1 VFQRVKGNK
10 QQPEPIKA
18 PAPARQQPTPTST
31 PAATPKPAAASPA
44 PAAKQNAPSPSGRN
58 VLSSDVEIKGSIKFS
73 NDLVVDGKIEG
84 EINSDGSL
92 TVGENARIQAKIK
105 TRSVVIYGKVY
116 GSIEVSHNVELKA
129 NCELVGDIKAASL
142 SIEPGAIFVGKS
154 TVGKPTITPQ
164 ASAPASTNAPA
175 KSAAGNPAQQPVK
188 AQQPAKAAPQPAKI
202 ADPKPPKHA
211 QQELSGLKK
220 PGEQKPVA
228 QKPGEQKPAAQK
240 PMSQPMGKAPQPIKR
255 P

>member
-1 VFQRVKGNK
+1 M
-10 QQPEPIKA
+10 
-18 PAPARQQPTPTST
+18 
-31 PAATPKPAAASPA
+31 
-44 PAAKQNAPSPSGRN
+44 
-58 VLSSDVEIKGSIKFS
+58 LSSDVEIKGSIKFS

-92 TVGENARIQAKIK
+92 TVGENARIQAQIK

-116 GSIEVSHNVELKA
+116 GSIEVSHSVELKA

-154 TVGKPTITPQ
+154 TVGKPTITAQ
-164 ASAPASTNAPA
+164 TSTPEKS
-175 KSAAGNPAQQPVK
+175 KSATPTQEPVK
-188 AQQPAKAAPQPAKI
+188 ATQPAQPQE
-202 ADPKPPKHA
+202 PKLPKHA

-220 PGEQKPVA
+220 PGEQKP
-228 QKPGEQKPAAQK
+228 GEQKPGTQK
-240 PMSQPMGKAPQPIKR
+240 PMGQPMGKSPQSIKR

>member
-18 PAPARQQPTPTST
+18 PTPARPQPTPTST
-31 PAATPKPAAASPA
+31 PAATPKPVAAS

-92 TVGENARIQAKIK
+92 TVGENARIQAQIK

-164 ASAPASTNAPA
+164 VSAPASTNSPA
-175 KSAAGNPAQQPVK
+175 KSEPANPAQQPVK
-188 AQQPAKAAPQPAKI
+188 AQQPAKI
-202 ADPKPPKHA
+202 ADPKSTKHA

-220 PGEQKPVA
+220 PGEQKHGGQKQGG
-228 QKPGEQKPAAQK
+228 QKPGGQ
-240 PMSQPMGKAPQPIKR
+240 SMGKSPQAIKR

>member
-1 VFQRVKGNK
+1 MFQRVKGNK

-18 PAPARQQPTPTST
+18 PTPARQQPAPSSPPAAAAPATPAAST
-31 PAATPKPAAASPA
+31 PAPSTPKQS
-44 PAAKQNAPSPSGRN
+44 APSPSGRN

-84 EINSDGSL
+84 DIQSDGSL
-92 TVGENARIQAKIK
+92 TVGENARIQAEIK

-116 GSIEVSHNVELKA
+116 GNIEVTHNVELKA

-154 TVGKPTITPQ
+154 TVGKPTAQPNAT
-164 ASAPASTNAPA
+164 SAPASTPA
-175 KSAAGNPAQQPVK
+175 AAKPAQQPVK
-188 AQQPAKAAPQPAKI
+188 AQQPTKPAEQPKL
-202 ADPKPPKHA
+202 PKQA

-220 PGEQKPVA
+220 PGAQQPVA
-228 QKPGEQKPAAQK
+228 
-240 PMSQPMGKAPQPIKR
+240 GKTPQPIKK

>member
-1 VFQRVKGNK
+1 MFQRVKGNK
-10 QQPEPIKA
+10 QQPEPIQA
-18 PAPARQQPTPTST
+18 PTPARQQATST
-31 PAATPKPAAASPA
+31 PTPAAAPRPTAASA
-44 PAAKQNAPSPSGRN
+44 PASKQNAPSPSGRN

-92 TVGENARIQAKIK
+92 TVGENARIQAQIT

-116 GSIEVSHNVELKA
+116 GNIEVTHNVELKA
-129 NCELVGDIKAASL
+129 NCELVGDIKATSL

-164 ASAPASTNAPA
+164 ASKPASTTAPA
-175 KSAAGNPAQQPVK
+175 KSEPAKPAQQPVK
-188 AQQPAKAAPQPAKI
+188 AQQPANAN
-202 ADPKPPKHA
+202 DPKPPKHA

-220 PGEQKPVA
+220 PGEQKPVS
-228 QKPGEQKPAAQK
+228 KNS
-240 PMSQPMGKAPQPIKR
+240 MSQPMGKSPQPIKR

>member
-1 VFQRVKGNK
+1 MFQRVKGNK

-18 PAPARQQPTPTST
+18 PTPARQQATPTST
-31 PAATPKPAAASPA
+31 PAATAKPAASPA
-44 PAAKQNAPSPSGRN
+44 PAAKHNAPSPSGRN

-73 NDLVVDGKIEG
+73 NDLVVDGKIQG

-92 TVGENARIQAKIK
+92 TVGENARIQAQIK

-116 GSIEVSHNVELKA
+116 GSIEVTHNVELKA

-175 KSAAGNPAQQPVK
+175 KSEPANPAQQPVK
-188 AQQPAKAAPQPAKI
+188 AQQPAKL

-220 PGEQKPVA
+220 PGDK
-228 QKPGEQKPAAQK
+228 KPGVQK
-240 PMSQPMGKAPQPIKR
+240 PMGQPMSQSMSKSPQPIKR